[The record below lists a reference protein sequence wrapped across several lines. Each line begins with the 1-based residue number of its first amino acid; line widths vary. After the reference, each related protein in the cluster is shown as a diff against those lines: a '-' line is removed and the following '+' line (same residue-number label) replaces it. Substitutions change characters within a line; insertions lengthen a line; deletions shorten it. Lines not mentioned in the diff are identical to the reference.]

1 MEALLPLL
9 ITFGLMWVLLIRPQ
23 KRRVQMQQAVVA
35 SLRPGDEIITTAGL
49 YGTILSVDEDTLF
62 VEVAPGVSVRMVR
75 QAVGQ
80 RIGPDD
86 DTDDL
91 DTGGVDTGEAGGEPT
106 GSASRE
112 DEN

>member
-23 KRRVQMQQAVVA
+23 KRRVQLQQAVVA
-35 SLRPGDEIITTAGL
+35 SLRPGDEIITSAGI
-49 YGTILSVDEDTLF
+49 YGTILSVDDDVLF
-62 VEVAPGVSVRMVR
+62 VEIAPGVALRMVR
-75 QAVGQ
+75 QAVSQ

-86 DTDDL
+86 DEDD
-91 DTGGVDTGEAGGEPT
+91 GAGDA
-106 GSASRE
+106 ASGPVAQE

>member
-35 SLRPGDEIITTAGL
+35 SLRPGDEVITTAGI
-49 YGTILSVDEDTLF
+49 YGTILSVDDDILS
-62 VEVAPGVSVRMVR
+62 VEIAPGVALRMVR
-75 QAVGQ
+75 HAVSQ

-86 DTDDL
+86 DDVGDDAADAVGPGS
-91 DTGGVDTGEAGGEPT
+91 DTPL
-106 GSASRE
+106 SRE

>member
-35 SLRPGDEIITTAGL
+35 SLRAGDEIITTAGV

-62 VEVAPGVSVRMVR
+62 VEIAPGVAIRMVR
-75 QAVGQ
+75 GAVGQ

-86 DTDDL
+86 DEPEADAAADPTQPAA
-91 DTGGVDTGEAGGEPT
+91 DTTLP
-106 GSASRE
+106 RE
-112 DEN
+112 DDN

>member
-35 SLRPGDEIITTAGL
+35 SLRAGDEIITTAGV

-62 VEVAPGVSVRMVR
+62 VEIAPGVAVRMVR
-75 QAVGQ
+75 GAVGQ

-86 DTDDL
+86 DDEPDAGPAPDPTEPGTDTNL
-91 DTGGVDTGEAGGEPT
+91 P
-106 GSASRE
+106 RE
-112 DEN
+112 DDN